1 MCFFLARRPY
11 SAVQTS
17 VPASHFLSAGQVY
30 LTADP
35 PSLLYI
41 FPSDHVENRGLSY
54 AVLLLD
60 NQNAFDITSYSS
72 GTNYT
77 GERSWS
83 LHPRSSRSAALH
95 ASCFF
100 SVLSEFPGPIFTAQ
114 ALCNPGVLQ
123 PPPDSAAEPGLWASP
138 CPTTPGAALA
148 SCPLTLPSPGRGYLY
163 SWHIKLGLK
172 LQVKLCRM
180 G

>member
-1 MCFFLARRPY
+1 MCFFLVCRPY
-11 SAVQTS
+11 SAVQTC

-35 PSLLYI
+35 PSPLYI
-41 FPSDHVENRGLSY
+41 FPSDHAENRGLSY

-100 SVLSEFPGPIFTAQ
+100 LSSQSFQAPSSPHRHCATRVFCNHCLTQTQSRGSGLHPVPPRLEQLWPPAHSRSRAQ
-114 ALCNPGVLQ
+114 AEDTC
-123 PPPDSAAEPGLWASP
+123 
-138 CPTTPGAALA
+138 TPG
-148 SCPLTLPSPGRGYLY
+148 T
-163 SWHIKLGLK
+163 
-172 LQVKLCRM
+172 
-180 G
+180 